1 MRLFTENENK
11 LIEDIVATKSEGI
24 SAIQNLQA
32 AKIFRNKFKFFG
44 LKWTSGDCPS
54 ISIYFR
60 KSDDE
65 ENKHIFNTIYYQVVD
80 FIYFIKELESYG
92 FIAIQTLSSNKKR
105 EYSLLYDRENYIYN
119 EKDNEFY
126 PKNKSI
132 IDLNEDTK
140 PLIFEKVSHGISI
153 LFQVNHQDINL
164 DFANDLERYGL
175 GIIYPLPLAV
185 DYVKNK
191 FKTLERIQYEQDITT
206 ALDSAESSRKA
217 AKYGMIAA
225 WFGIGSFIIA
235 VITLLLSHC
244 SNTKLSYENAKAI
257 ERIKSAIKS
266 NYVTEPVEI
275 TTLDTMIVK
284 EMKIQPSKPQNNE

>member
-1 MRLFTENENK
+1 MRLFSESENK
-11 LIEDIVATKSEGI
+11 LIEDLVATKSEGV

-32 AKIFRNKFKFFG
+32 AKILRNKLKFFG

-65 ENKHIFNTIYYQVVD
+65 ENKQNFNTIYYEVVD
-80 FIYFIKELESYG
+80 FIYFIKELESFG
-92 FIAIQTLSSNKKR
+92 FITIQTLSSNNKR
-105 EYSLLYDRENYIYN
+105 EYNLLYDRENYIYN
-119 EKDNEFY
+119 EKENEFY

-132 IDLNEDTK
+132 IDLYEKAK
-140 PLIFEKVSHGISI
+140 PLIFEEVSHRTSI

-175 GIIYPLPLAV
+175 GIIYTLPLAV

-191 FKTLERIQYEQDITT
+191 FKTLERMQYEQEITT
-206 ALDSAESSRKA
+206 ALDSAKSSRKA

-225 WFGIGSFIIA
+225 LFGIGSFFIA

-244 SNTKLSYENAKAI
+244 SNTKQSYENAKAI
-257 ERIKSAIKS
+257 EKIESAIKS
-266 NYVTEPVEI
+266 NQITEPVEI
-275 TTLDTMIVK
+275 TTLDTLIVK
-284 EMKIQPSKPQNNE
+284 EVKIQPSKISK

>member
-1 MRLFTENENK
+1 MRLFSENENK
-11 LIEDIVATKSEGI
+11 LIEDLVATKSEGV
-24 SAIQNLQA
+24 SAIRNLQA
-32 AKIFRNKFKFFG
+32 AKILRNKFKFFG
-44 LKWTSGDCPS
+44 LKWTTGIFPS

-65 ENKHIFNTIYYQVVD
+65 ENKLIFNTIYYQVVD

-92 FIAIQTLSSNKKR
+92 FIAIQTLSTSQKR
-105 EYSLLYDRENYIYN
+105 EYNLLYDRDNYIYN
-119 EKDNEFY
+119 EKENEFL

-132 IDLNEDTK
+132 IDLNEKAK
-140 PLIFEKVSHGISI
+140 PLIFEEVSPGTSI

-191 FKTLERIQYEQDITT
+191 FKTLERIQYEQEIST
-206 ALDSAESSRKA
+206 ALDSAKSSREA

-225 WFGIGSFIIA
+225 WFGIGSFFIA
-235 VITLLLSHC
+235 VITLLLSCC
-244 SNTKLSYENAKAI
+244 SNTKQSYENAKAI
-257 ERIKSAIKS
+257 ERIESAIKS
-266 NYVTEPVEI
+266 NQIIEPVEI
-275 TTLDTMIVK
+275 TTSDTLIVK
-284 EMKIQPSKPQNNE
+284 EVKIQPSKTSR